1 MGDQK
6 NLGTG
11 AKGRSCVCEPV
22 ARRNVCEE
30 RSKAG
35 EVGKEEAEQDL
46 LLLLVV
52 SWLGSAEKPHPKA
65 RKKLSGFWARN
76 RWELRCMILYSSFQH
91 RSFCVLHFW
100 IFCFPKS
107 DHFK

>member
-1 MGDQK
+1 M
-6 NLGTG
+6 
-11 AKGRSCVCEPV
+11 KGRSCVCEPV

-30 RSKAG
+30 SKAG

-52 SWLGSAEKPHPKA
+52 SWLGSAEKPRPKA

-76 RWELRCMILYSSFQH
+76 R
-91 RSFCVLHFW
+91 
-100 IFCFPKS
+100 
-107 DHFK
+107 